1 MAAGSRPCGVTATC
15 KEHMKTT
22 DDLESLSMVI
32 LGHVDHGKSTVIG
45 RLLADTGA
53 LPEGKLEQVKELCK
67 RTSKPFEYAFLLD
80 ALKDERDQGITIDA
94 ARCFFKTGKRRYL
107 VFDAPGHVEFLRNMI
122 TGAAKAE
129 AAFLVIDAHEG
140 IKENSKRHGYIAS
153 MLGLRQISV
162 LVNKMD
168 LVGYSQERFESVKQ
182 EYSEFL
188 EQLNI
193 RPVSFIP
200 ISAISGA
207 NMTVRAPEM
216 KWYEGHSV
224 LGQLDAFEKEK
235 PGTDG
240 PLRFPVQDIYKFT
253 ASGDDRRIIAGTLR
267 TGTVRRGDEVIFQP
281 SGKRARIASVETFNR
296 PPQETAEAGQATG
309 FTLDCE
315 LYLKPGELMTRLAD
329 LAPEVGSR
337 FRANLFWMGRAPMIR
352 QKTYKLKLGAAR
364 VSLKLVKV
372 IHVLD
377 ASELTTEA
385 NKQQVDRHDVAECI
399 LETVRPIA
407 FDRIDAVRDT
417 GRFVVVDNFEI
428 AAAGIVLE
436 SLHDQAS
443 TLGDHVREREL
454 GWTPSAISTAER
466 NAAYGHGAKL
476 VVLTGND
483 GTRMDLMTAALEQR
497 LFRSGFKT
505 YCLRWGN
512 VIRGLD
518 ADLSREKDIRDEQLR
533 RLGEVARIM
542 ADSGQI
548 VVTAVTGADESDLRT
563 LEQLN
568 QPTEI
573 LFVQVGTPDDNASR
587 AAVRISDSETVG
599 GGVDAVCEA
608 LKRKHVILDYCI

>member
-1 MAAGSRPCGVTATC
+1 
-15 KEHMKTT
+15 
-22 DDLESLSMVI
+22 
-32 LGHVDHGKSTVIG
+32 
-45 RLLADTGA
+45 
-53 LPEGKLEQVKELCK
+53 
-67 RTSKPFEYAFLLD
+67 
-80 ALKDERDQGITIDA
+80 
-94 ARCFFKTGKRRYL
+94 
-107 VFDAPGHVEFLRNMI
+107 
-122 TGAAKAE
+122 
-129 AAFLVIDAHEG
+129 
-140 IKENSKRHGYIAS
+140 
-153 MLGLRQISV
+153 
-162 LVNKMD
+162 
-168 LVGYSQERFESVKQ
+168 
-182 EYSEFL
+182 
-188 EQLNI
+188 
-193 RPVSFIP
+193 
-200 ISAISGA
+200 
-207 NMTVRAPEM
+207 
-216 KWYEGHSV
+216 
-224 LGQLDAFEKEK
+224 
-235 PGTDG
+235 
-240 PLRFPVQDIYKFT
+240 
-253 ASGDDRRIIAGTLR
+253 
-267 TGTVRRGDEVIFQP
+267 
-281 SGKRARIASVETFNR
+281 
-296 PPQETAEAGQATG
+296 
-309 FTLDCE
+309 
-315 LYLKPGELMTRLAD
+315 
-329 LAPEVGSR
+329 
-337 FRANLFWMGRAPMIR
+337 
-352 QKTYKLKLGAAR
+352 
-364 VSLKLVKV
+364 
-372 IHVLD
+372 
-377 ASELTTEA
+377 
-385 NKQQVDRHDVAECI
+385 
-399 LETVRPIA
+399 
-407 FDRIDAVRDT
+407 VRDT

-483 GTRMDLMTAALEQR
+483 GTRMDLLTAALEQR

-573 LFVQVGTPDDNASR
+573 LFVQVGTPDDNAAR

>member
-1 MAAGSRPCGVTATC
+1 MST
-15 KEHMKTT
+15 K
-22 DDLESLSMVI
+22 DDLESLSLVI

-53 LPEGKLEQVKELCK
+53 LPEGKLDQVKELCK

-94 ARCFFKTGKRRYL
+94 ARCFFKTDKRRYL

-168 LVGYSQERFESVKQ
+168 LVGYSQERFESVMK

-188 EQLNI
+188 RRLNI
-193 RPVSFIP
+193 RPVSFVP
-200 ISAISGA
+200 ISAMSGA

-216 KWYEGHSV
+216 SWYDGPSV
-224 LGQLDAFEKEK
+224 LQQLDAFEKEQ
-235 PGTDG
+235 PGTHG

-253 ASGDDRRIIAGTLR
+253 ASGDERRIIAGTLR
-267 TGTVRRGDEVIFQP
+267 TGVVQRGDEVIFQP
-281 SGKRARIASVETFNR
+281 SGKRARIASIEAFNR
-296 PPQETAEAGQATG
+296 PSQDQAVAGEATG

-315 LYLKPGELMTRLAD
+315 LYLKPGELMTRLSD
-329 LAPEVGSR
+329 LAPEVGAR
-337 FRANLFWMGRAPMIR
+337 FRANLFWMGKAPMIK

-364 VSLKLVKV
+364 VSVNLVKV

-385 NKQQVDRHDVAECI
+385 NKQQVDRHDVAECV

-407 FDRIDAVRDT
+407 FDRIDSVRDT
-417 GRFVVVDNFEI
+417 GRLVVVDNFEI

-436 SLHDQAS
+436 PLHEQAS
-443 TLGDHVREREL
+443 VLGEHVREREFA
-454 GWTPSAISTAER
+454 WTPSAISTTER
-466 NAAYGHGAKL
+466 SEAYGHGSKL
-476 VVLTGND
+476 VVFTGLD
-483 GTRMDLMTAALEQR
+483 GARLDLMAAALEKR
-497 LFRSGFKT
+497 LFHNGCKT
-505 YCLRWGN
+505 YCLRWAN
-512 VIRGLD
+512 MIRGLD
-518 ADLSREKDIRDEQLR
+518 ADLTRENDVRDELIR
-533 RLGEVARIM
+533 RLGELARIM
-542 ADSGQI
+542 TDSGQI

-568 QPTEI
+568 QPNEI
-573 LFVQVGTPDDNASR
+573 LFVQVGKAGDGGSRVSVTIPDSD
-587 AAVRISDSETVG
+587 AVGT
-599 GGVDAVCEA
+599 GVDAVCEA
-608 LKRKHVILDYCI
+608 LKRKQVILDYYI

>member
-1 MAAGSRPCGVTATC
+1 M
-15 KEHMKTT
+15 MTT
-22 DDLESLSMVI
+22 DNLESLSLVI

-67 RTSKPFEYAFLLD
+67 RTAKPFEYAFLLD

-94 ARCFFKTGKRRYL
+94 ARCFFRTDKRRYL

-168 LVGYSQERFESVKQ
+168 LAGYSQDRFESVKN

-188 EQLNI
+188 KRLNI

-207 NMTVRAPEM
+207 NMTDRAPEM
-216 KWYEGHSV
+216 SWYEGHSV

-267 TGTVRRGDEVIFQP
+267 TGTVQRGDEVIFQP
-281 SGKRARIASVETFNR
+281 SGKRARIASVEAFNK
-296 PPQETAEAGQATG
+296 PPQEQAVAGQATG

-329 LAPEVGSR
+329 LAPEVGTR
-337 FRANLFWMGRAPMIR
+337 FRANLFWMGKAPMIR

-364 VSLKLVKV
+364 VPVKLVKV

-385 NKQQVDRHDVAECI
+385 NKQQVDRHDVAECV

-417 GRFVVVDNFEI
+417 GRFVVVDNDEI

-436 SLHDQAS
+436 PLHDQNS
-443 TLGDHVREREL
+443 TLGDHVREREF
-454 GWTPSAISTAER
+454 GWTPSAISIGER
-466 NAAYGHGAKL
+466 NQAYGHGAKL
-476 VVLTGND
+476 VVFTGHE
-483 GTRMDLMTAALEQR
+483 GARLDLMAAALEQR
-497 LFRSGFKT
+497 LFRSGFKA
-505 YCLRWGN
+505 YCLRWAN

-548 VVTAVTGADESDLRT
+548 VVTAVTGADESDMIS

-568 QPTEI
+568 QPNEI
-573 LFVQVGTPDDNASR
+573 LFVQVGEAGGVSPR
-587 AAVRISDSETVG
+587 AGVRIKDDETVG

-608 LKRKHVILDYCI
+608 LKRKQVILDYCI

>member
-1 MAAGSRPCGVTATC
+1 MI
-15 KEHMKTT
+15 K
-22 DDLESLSMVI
+22 DDLESLSLVI

-94 ARCFFKTGKRRYL
+94 ARCFFKTDKRRYL

-153 MLGLRQISV
+153 MLGLHQISV

-188 EQLNI
+188 RRLNI
-193 RPVSFIP
+193 RPVSFVP
-200 ISAISGA
+200 ISAMSGA

-216 KWYEGHSV
+216 GWYDGHLV
-224 LGQLDAFEKEK
+224 LQQLDAFEKEQ
-235 PGTDG
+235 PGTHG

-253 ASGDDRRIIAGTLR
+253 ATGDERRIIAGTLR
-267 TGTVRRGDEVIFQP
+267 TGIVQRGDEVIFQP
-281 SGKRARIASVETFNR
+281 SGKRARIASIEAFNR
-296 PPQETAEAGQATG
+296 SSQDQAVAGEATG

-315 LYLKPGELMTRLAD
+315 LYLKPGELMTRLSD
-329 LAPEVGSR
+329 LAPEVGAR
-337 FRANLFWMGRAPMIR
+337 FRVNLFWMGKAPMIK

-364 VSLKLVKV
+364 VSVNLVNV

-385 NKQQVDRHDVAECI
+385 NKQQVDRHDVAECV

-407 FDRIDAVRDT
+407 FDCIDAVRDT

-436 SLHDQAS
+436 HLHEQAS
-443 TLGDHVREREL
+443 VLDEHVREREFA
-454 GWTPSAISTAER
+454 WTPSAISTSER
-466 NAAYGHGAKL
+466 SEAYGHGSKL
-476 VVLTGND
+476 VVFTGLD
-483 GTRMDLMTAALEQR
+483 GARLDLMAAALEKR
-497 LFRSGFKT
+497 LFHNGYKT
-505 YCLRWGN
+505 YCLRWAN
-512 VIRGLD
+512 MIRGLD
-518 ADLSREKDIRDEQLR
+518 ADLTRENDVRDELIR
-533 RLGEVARIM
+533 RLGELARIM
-542 ADSGQI
+542 TDSGQI

-568 QPTEI
+568 QPNEI
-573 LFVQVGTPDDNASR
+573 LFVQAGKAGDGGSRVSVTIPDSDAVGT
-587 AAVRISDSETVG
+587 
-599 GGVDAVCEA
+599 GVDAVCEA
-608 LKRKHVILDYCI
+608 LKRKQVILDYYI

>member
-1 MAAGSRPCGVTATC
+1 MNP
-15 KEHMKTT
+15 K
-22 DDLESLSMVI
+22 DNLESLSMVI

-45 RLLADTGA
+45 RLLADTKA

-94 ARCFFKTGKRRYL
+94 ARCFFKTEKRRYL

-168 LVGYSQERFESVKQ
+168 LVAYNRERFESVKK

-188 EQLNI
+188 TQLNI

-200 ISAISGA
+200 ISAMSGA
-207 NMTVRAPEM
+207 NMTVPAPEM
-216 KWYEGHSV
+216 AWYKGHAV
-224 LGQLDAFEKEK
+224 LQQLDAFEKEQ
-235 PGTDG
+235 PETHG

-267 TGTVRRGDEVIFQP
+267 TGIVKTGDEVIFQP
-281 SGKRARIASVETFNR
+281 TGKRAVITSVEAFNR
-296 PPQETAEAGQATG
+296 PPQGKAEAGEATG
-309 FTLDCE
+309 FTLDRE
-315 LYLKPGELMTRLAD
+315 LYIKPGELMTRLAD
-329 LAPEVGSR
+329 LAPEVGAR
-337 FRANLFWMGRAPMIR
+337 FRANLFWMGKAPMIR

-364 VSLKLVKV
+364 VSVNLVKV

-385 NKQQVDRHDVAECI
+385 NKQQIDRHDVAECV
-399 LETVRPIA
+399 LETVRSIA

-417 GRFVVVDNFEI
+417 GRFVLVDNFEI

-436 SLHDQAS
+436 PLHEQSSVLDE
-443 TLGDHVREREL
+443 HVRQREF
-454 GWTPSAISTAER
+454 GWTPSTISTTER
-466 NAAYGHGAKL
+466 SEAYGHGSKL
-476 VVLTGND
+476 VVFTGLD
-483 GTRMDLMTAALEQR
+483 GSRLDEMAAALEKR
-497 LFRSGFKT
+497 LFRSGFKA
-505 YCLRWGN
+505 YCLRWAN
-512 VIRGLD
+512 MIRGLD
-518 ADLSREKDIRDEQLR
+518 ADLARTQDIRDEHIR
-533 RLGEVARIM
+533 RLGELARIM
-542 ADSGQI
+542 TDAGQI
-548 VVTAVTGADESDLRT
+548 VVTAVTGADESDLRI
-563 LEQLN
+563 LEHLN
-568 QPTEI
+568 QPNEI
-573 LFVQVGTPDDNASR
+573 LFVQVGEAGDSGSR
-587 AAVRISDSETVG
+587 VSVRIAGSDTANA
-599 GGVDAVCEA
+599 GVAAVCEA
-608 LKRKHVILDYCI
+608 LKRKQVILDYCI

>member
-1 MAAGSRPCGVTATC
+1 MST
-15 KEHMKTT
+15 K
-22 DDLESLSMVI
+22 DDLESLSLVI

-53 LPEGKLEQVKELCK
+53 LPEGKLDQVKELCK

-94 ARCFFKTGKRRYL
+94 ARCFFKTDKRRYL

-168 LVGYSQERFESVKQ
+168 LVGYSQERFESVKK

-188 EQLNI
+188 RRLNI
-193 RPVSFIP
+193 RPVSFVP
-200 ISAISGA
+200 ISAMSGA

-216 KWYEGHSV
+216 RWYDGPSV
-224 LGQLDAFEKEK
+224 LQQLDAFEKEQ
-235 PGTDG
+235 PGTHG

-253 ASGDDRRIIAGTLR
+253 ASGDERRIIAGTLR
-267 TGTVRRGDEVIFQP
+267 TGVVQRGDEVIFQP
-281 SGKRARIASVETFNR
+281 SGKRARIASIEVFNR
-296 PPQETAEAGQATG
+296 PSQDQAIAGEATG

-315 LYLKPGELMTRLAD
+315 LYLKPGELMTRLSD
-329 LAPEVGSR
+329 LAPEVGAR
-337 FRANLFWMGRAPMIR
+337 FRANLFWMGKAPMIK

-364 VSLKLVKV
+364 VSVNLVKV

-385 NKQQVDRHDVAECI
+385 NKQQVDRHDVAECV

-407 FDRIDAVRDT
+407 FDRIDSVRDT

-436 SLHDQAS
+436 PLHEQAS
-443 TLGDHVREREL
+443 VLGEHVREREFA
-454 GWTPSAISTAER
+454 WTPSAISTTER
-466 NAAYGHGAKL
+466 SEAYGHGSKL
-476 VVLTGND
+476 VVFTGLD
-483 GTRMDLMTAALEQR
+483 GARLDLMAAALEKR
-497 LFRSGFKT
+497 LFHNGCKT
-505 YCLRWGN
+505 YCLRWAN
-512 VIRGLD
+512 MIRGLD
-518 ADLSREKDIRDEQLR
+518 ADLTRENDARDELIR
-533 RLGEVARIM
+533 RLGELARIM
-542 ADSGQI
+542 TDSGQI

-568 QPTEI
+568 QPNEI
-573 LFVQVGTPDDNASR
+573 LFVQAGKAGDGGPRVSVTIPDSDAVGT
-587 AAVRISDSETVG
+587 
-599 GGVDAVCEA
+599 GVDAVCEA
-608 LKRKHVILDYCI
+608 LKRKQVILDYYI

>member
-1 MAAGSRPCGVTATC
+1 MTKS
-15 KEHMKTT
+15 
-22 DDLESLSMVI
+22 DNLESLSLVI

-53 LPEGKLEQVKELCK
+53 LPEGKLDQVKELCK

-94 ARCFFKTGKRRYL
+94 ARCFFKTAKRRYL

-168 LVGYSQERFESVKQ
+168 LIGYSQSGFEEVKK
-182 EYSEFL
+182 EYTEFL
-188 EQLNI
+188 KRLNI

-200 ISAISGA
+200 ISAMSGA
-207 NMTVRAPEM
+207 NMTARAPEM
-216 KWYEGHSV
+216 NWYDGPSV
-224 LGQLDAFEKEK
+224 LGQLDAFENEQS
-235 PGTDG
+235 GTNG

-267 TGTVRRGDEVIFQP
+267 AGTVHRGDEVIFQP
-281 SGKRARIASVETFNR
+281 SGKRARIASIEAFNR
-296 PPQETAEAGQATG
+296 PPQEIAVAGEATG

-329 LAPEVGSR
+329 LAPEVGTR
-337 FRANLFWMGRAPMIR
+337 FRVNLFWMGKAPMIQ

-364 VSLKLVKV
+364 VSVNLVNV

-385 NKQQVDRHDVAECI
+385 NKQQVDRHDVAECV

-428 AAAGIVLE
+428 AAAGIILE
-436 SLHDQAS
+436 SLHEKTS
-443 TLGDHVREREL
+443 VLGEHVREREFR
-454 GWTPSAISTAER
+454 WTPSAISTAER
-466 NAAYGHGAKL
+466 NQAYGHGSKL
-476 VVLTGND
+476 VVFTGND
-483 GTRMDLMTAALEQR
+483 GARLDLVAAALEQR

-505 YCLRWGN
+505 YCLRWAN
-512 VIRGLD
+512 MLRGLD
-518 ADLSREKDIRDEQLR
+518 ADLARAQDIRDEHIR
-533 RLGEVARIM
+533 RLGELARIM
-542 ADSGQI
+542 TDSGQI
-548 VVTAVTGADESDLRT
+548 VVTAVTGADESDLRA

-568 QPTEI
+568 QPNEI
-573 LFVQVGTPDDNASR
+573 LFVQVGNTGDNGAR
-587 AAVRISDSETVG
+587 AGVRISDTDAVAA
-599 GGVDAVCEA
+599 GVDAVCEA
-608 LKRKHVILDYCI
+608 LKRKQVILEYCI

>member
-1 MAAGSRPCGVTATC
+1 MT
-15 KEHMKTT
+15 K
-22 DDLESLSMVI
+22 DNLESLSMVI

-94 ARCFFKTGKRRYL
+94 ARCFFKTAKRRYL

-188 EQLNI
+188 QQLNI

-200 ISAISGA
+200 ISAMSGA
-207 NMTVRAPEM
+207 NMTVPAPEM
-216 KWYEGHSV
+216 TWYKGYAV
-224 LGQLDAFEKEK
+224 LQQLDAFEKEQ
-235 PGTDG
+235 PGIHG

-267 TGTVRRGDEVIFQP
+267 TGTVGIGDEVIFQP
-281 SGKRARIASVETFNR
+281 SGKRAVITSVEAFNK
-296 PPQETAEAGQATG
+296 PPQKKAEAGEATG
-309 FTLDCE
+309 FTLDRE
-315 LYLKPGELMTRLAD
+315 LYIKPGELMTRLAD
-329 LAPEVGSR
+329 LAPEVGAR
-337 FRANLFWMGRAPMIR
+337 FRANLFWMGKAPMIK

-364 VSLKLVKV
+364 VSVNLVKV

-385 NKQQVDRHDVAECI
+385 NKQQVDRHDVAECV

-417 GRFVVVDNFEI
+417 GRFVLVDNFEI

-436 SLHDQAS
+436 PLHDQTS
-443 TLGDHVREREL
+443 VLGEHVREREF
-454 GWTPSAISTAER
+454 GWTPSAISTTER
-466 NAAYGHGAKL
+466 SQAYGHGSKL
-476 VVLTGND
+476 VVFTGTD
-483 GTRMDLMTAALEQR
+483 GERLDLVAEALEKR

-505 YCLRWGN
+505 YCLRWSN
-512 VIRGLD
+512 MIRGLD
-518 ADLSREKDIRDEQLR
+518 ADLARAQDIRDEHIR
-533 RLGEVARIM
+533 RLGELARIM
-542 ADSGQI
+542 TDSGQI
-548 VVTAVTGADESDLRT
+548 VVTAVTGADESDLRA

-568 QPTEI
+568 QPNEI
-573 LFVQVGTPDDNASR
+573 LFVQVGNKGDSGARAS
-587 AAVRISDSETVG
+587 VTISDAESIGV
-599 GGVDAVCEA
+599 GVDAVCEA
-608 LKRKHVILDYCI
+608 LKRKQVILDYCI